1 VYVEFTMRALL
12 YTFSI
17 LFTTLSHGIDRPL
30 TDFFPLAQDAKHSN
44 LLPDSLDHLQEN
56 TASPSLQD
64 WGQAPSSRKL
74 PEFRPDESRL
84 KVFSALALGDDADD
98 ESKRLVKAEGYQ
110 APATP
115 DEEYDLG
122 IGVFTA
128 LFGVENIKYP
138 WLYWKGQGKEAP
150 IFNNSKEIFRAVW
163 NDFSNKVRNAHKRRI
178 NDVWRRIKQEKY
190 NTESPSEALML
201 HFKSV
206 VKNNPGQ
213 AWLDIQSGAYRQFGS
228 TFKEKAIREIVTEI
242 KYHIKTD
249 EKKKAMLDAVA
260 LDALKPRNL
269 WKDETKFFEKHRDVA
284 GVFVVKVILGDKF
297 LDYPYCYWIMQAKPI
312 PEYETTYHALADI
325 WEDYKQQ
332 VQLLDL
338 KKAQ

>member
-1 VYVEFTMRALL
+1 MRALL

-128 LFGVENIKYP
+128 LFGVRTLNIHGFIGRAKERKL
-138 WLYWKGQGKEAP
+138 LYSITLKKFFVLFGMTFQTKCEMLTKDVLMMYGGVL
-150 IFNNSKEIFRAVW
+150 SK
-163 NDFSNKVRNAHKRRI
+163 
-178 NDVWRRIKQEKY
+178 
-190 NTESPSEALML
+190 
-201 HFKSV
+201 KST
-206 VKNNPGQ
+206 
-213 AWLDIQSGAYRQFGS
+213 I
-228 TFKEKAIREIVTEI
+228 
-242 KYHIKTD
+242 
-249 EKKKAMLDAVA
+249 
-260 LDALKPRNL
+260 RNL
-269 WKDETKFFEKHRDVA
+269 LLKLLCCIL
-284 GVFVVKVILGDKF
+284 KVS
-297 LDYPYCYWIMQAKPI
+297 
-312 PEYETTYHALADI
+312 
-325 WEDYKQQ
+325 
-332 VQLLDL
+332 
-338 KKAQ
+338 